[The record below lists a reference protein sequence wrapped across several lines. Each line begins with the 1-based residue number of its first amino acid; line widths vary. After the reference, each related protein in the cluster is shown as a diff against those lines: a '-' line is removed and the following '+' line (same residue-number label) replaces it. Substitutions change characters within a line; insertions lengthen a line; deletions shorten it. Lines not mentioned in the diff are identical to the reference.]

1 MAFSCA
7 VVVGVVTKVS
17 REAGVDHCGAATG
30 GVVTKMSTG
39 AGAAAAACGGHGA
52 FRRGI
57 RADEV
62 LRRGTRRNQEVKAPP
77 DHVDDWALEE
87 KL

>member
-1 MAFSCA
+1 M
-7 VVVGVVTKVS
+7 S
-17 REAGVDHCGAATG
+17 REAGSHHCGAATG

-62 LRRGTRRNQEVKAPP
+62 LRRGIRRNQVMRAPAPIMSRTGRWRRAPP
-77 DHVDDWALEE
+77 APS
-87 KL
+87 